1 VRHAGKAGQM
11 KIVCFEDYSA
21 TLDGIA
27 AGDIY
32 GTIVQNP
39 LKIGFE
45 TISRMEKYL
54 QGDKAE
60 FGNGKILIPSQPI
73 TKANLADYLAVQK
86 NVLFQTQTGKP

>member
-1 VRHAGKAGQM
+1 V
-11 KIVCFEDYSA
+11 KIVCFEDYAA

-39 LKIGFE
+39 LKIGFQ
-45 TISRMEKYL
+45 TVFRLEKYL
-54 QGDKAE
+54 HGDKSQ
-60 FGNGKILIPSQPI
+60 FGTGKILIPSLEI

-86 NVLFQTQTGKP
+86 NVLLQTQDKNP